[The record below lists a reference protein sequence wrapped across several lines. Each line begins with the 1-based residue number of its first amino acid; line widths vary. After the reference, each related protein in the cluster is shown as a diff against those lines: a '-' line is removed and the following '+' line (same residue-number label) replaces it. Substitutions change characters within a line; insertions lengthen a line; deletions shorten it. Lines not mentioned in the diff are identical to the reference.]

1 MSERRNDKTI
11 EATSV
16 DDERVI
22 WTPNMPDRRLNDRRA
37 GIDRRSVNG
46 RQMTVPD
53 MRDERERRAADRRR
67 VRLTIT
73 GRAIDVG
80 NES

>member
-1 MSERRNDKTI
+1 MSERRNDRGVEGKT
-11 EATSV
+11 V

-37 GIDRRSVNG
+37 GIDRRAVNG

-53 MRDERERRAADRRR
+53 MRGDNERRSEDRRR

-80 NES
+80 NED